1 MNKAF
6 KIFGMI
12 FFVMGII
19 VIFNSFQGITGFA
32 ISENIDINAGFI
44 VGAWFILT
52 GILLFVYK
60 KAEDKLKKK

>member
-60 KAEDKLKKK
+60 KAEDKLNKK